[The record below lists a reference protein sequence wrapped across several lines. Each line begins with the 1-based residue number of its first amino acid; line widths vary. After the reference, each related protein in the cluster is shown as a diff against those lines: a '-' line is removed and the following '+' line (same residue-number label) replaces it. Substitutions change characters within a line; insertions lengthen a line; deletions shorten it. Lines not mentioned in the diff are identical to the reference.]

1 MPEQKK
7 TIMPKST
14 GRGQV
19 TALVEEMATY
29 QAATGSWFIE
39 GWPLPNPD
47 PILRATGQAL
57 PVYQGML
64 YDAHVG

>member
-7 TIMPKST
+7 TIMPKSA

-29 QAATGSWFIE
+29 QTATGSWFLE
-39 GWPLPNPD
+39 GLSL
-47 PILRATGQAL
+47 I
-57 PVYQGML
+57 
-64 YDAHVG
+64 HI